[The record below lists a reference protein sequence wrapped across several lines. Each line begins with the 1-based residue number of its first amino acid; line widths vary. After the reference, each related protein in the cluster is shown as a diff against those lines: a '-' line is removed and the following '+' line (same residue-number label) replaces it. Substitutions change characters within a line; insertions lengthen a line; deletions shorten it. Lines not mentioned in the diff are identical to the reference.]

1 MFSGSWSQTPGEH
14 SLNSF
19 LCGCSPEGGSRH
31 RENIPGA
38 GFCVNVLRRVVPDT
52 RRTLAEHIFAWMFS
66 GGWFR
71 TPGEHYW
78 NCECSPEGGSR
89 HQNVCK
95 FGPNPSEIALFAQE
109 LEPRGAQIDQNGAR
123 EVPRG
128 DIGGPNGTE
137 DGQRSPGEKCT
148 TILGGILAPFW
159 RSFWGHFWYFLASFL
174 GLDFGID
181 FGVIFD
187 GFWSHFWLLFGDG
200 TGLGK
205 RNSIL

>member
-1 MFSGSWSQTPGEH
+1 MFSGRWSQTPGEH

-19 LCGCSPEGGSRH
+19 LCGSSPEGGSRH

-38 GFCVNVLRRVVPDT
+38 GFCVNVLRRVVPDS

-89 HQNVCK
+89 HQKVCK
-95 FGPNPSEIALFAQE
+95 FGRNPSEIALFAPE
-109 LEPRGAQIDQNGAR
+109 LEPRGAKIDQNGVQ

-137 DGQRSPGEKCT
+137 DGQRSPGAKMHRDFGRDFGS
-148 TILGGILAPFW
+148 ILEVILESFLVLFGIFFGTRFW
-159 RSFWGHFWYFLASFL
+159 HRFWY
-174 GLDFGID
+174 
-181 FGVIFD
+181 
-187 GFWSHFWLLFGDG
+187 HF
-200 TGLGK
+200 
-205 RNSIL
+205 

>member
-89 HQNVCK
+89 HRENMPRSNFCVNVLRK
-95 FGPNPSEIALFAQE
+95 VVPDTRRTFVE
-109 LEPRGAQIDQNGAR
+109 LISVSMFSGRWFQ
-123 EVPRG
+123 
-128 DIGGPNGTE
+128 T
-137 DGQRSPGEKCT
+137 PGEHSWNGFLCECSRE
-148 TILGGILAPFW
+148 GGSKHPKNI
-159 RSFWGHFWYFLASFL
+159 RG
-174 GLDFGID
+174 
-181 FGVIFD
+181 
-187 GFWSHFWLLFGDG
+187 SHFCVDVLRRVVPDARKTFLE
-200 TGLGK
+200 L
-205 RNSIL
+205 